1 MIVSSAV
8 ATVTTVVGCELW
20 GHSRTMAG
28 GALEWAARALR
39 AFGFEAQGTEL
50 LAVVASE

>member
-28 GALEWAARALR
+28 GAHEWAARVLR
-39 AFGFEAQGTEL
+39 GFGSGAPDTEL
-50 LAVVASE
+50 SAAVASE